1 MDTTTA
7 PETTAPETTAPATT
21 DRAETTDRTETTDR
35 AGTTEPAP
43 ATPASSTALR
53 LVALGGLLVLFLSLI
68 ATVVVVLEDT
78 IGDDGTMGAA
88 SRAGFWTLGLGTL
101 TGLVAA
107 VAPRAVLAHGA
118 RKRVVAVQYAL
129 AVIAPVIALMD

>member
-1 MDTTTA
+1 MDT
-7 PETTAPETTAPATT
+7 TTAPETTAPATT
-21 DRAETTDRTETTDR
+21 DRAGTTDRTETTD
-35 AGTTEPAP
+35 PAP
-43 ATPASSTALR
+43 ATPESSTALR

-88 SRAGFWTLGLGTL
+88 SRAGFLTLGLGTL

-118 RKRVVAVQYAL
+118 RKRVVVVQYAL